1 MENLV
6 FEKKP
11 SDGKPGFLKKTS
23 NGKSVF
29 WIYIFCHKFSVSNPF
44 TFTTQ
49 CHIPLECQTMNSVRL
64 NDPSLKYQR
73 FAPSGCKDMKIRKLE
88 FVTKIQ
94 VLCVTL
100 KANSES
106 SKKKNDKING
116 NKEWVAKSVK
126 RSKI

>member
-1 MENLV
+1 
-6 FEKKP
+6 
-11 SDGKPGFLKKTS
+11 
-23 NGKSVF
+23 
-29 WIYIFCHKFSVSNPF
+29 
-44 TFTTQ
+44 
-49 CHIPLECQTMNSVRL
+49 MNSVRL